1 MSPRRP
7 ILLALLVALLQVG
20 FLGWIIAGRAAVLRN
35 GPEALLKVEPVDP
48 RDLLRGDYVRLGYEI
63 SRIPASLVAGLP
75 SAGSPLQEGPIL
87 VRIGKDAD
95 GYWRARSAS
104 LGEAAAPPAADE
116 LDIRGTVSP
125 LHAVEAGS
133 TLSVT
138 YGIERYYVPEGEGL
152 AIEKDIRVR
161 SFGIVVAL
169 AGDGTP
175 QIKAL
180 MDGTSRVY
188 EEPPY

>member
-1 MSPRRP
+1 MSPRRS
-7 ILLALLVALLQVG
+7 ILLALVVALLQVG
-20 FLGWIIAGRAAVLRN
+20 FLGWIIASRAAVLRN

-63 SRIPASLVAGLP
+63 SRIPASLVADLP
-75 SAGSPLQEGPIL
+75 SAGSPLHEGPIL
-87 VRIGKDAD
+87 LRIGKDAD

-104 LGEAAAPPAADE
+104 LGEPATPPAADE
-116 LDIRGTVSP
+116 LDIRGTVSS

-133 TLSVT
+133 TLWVT

-152 AIEKDIRVR
+152 AIEKDMRVR
-161 SFGIVVAL
+161 NFGIVVAL

>member
-1 MSPRRP
+1 MTARRA
-7 ILLALLVALLQVG
+7 IVMAALAAALQIG
-20 FLGWIIAGRAAVLRN
+20 FLGWMIASRAAVLRD
-35 GPEALLKVEPVDP
+35 GAEALLKVEPVDP

-63 SRIPASLVAGLP
+63 SRIPAKLVTNLP
-75 SAGSPLQEGPIL
+75 AADAALSEGPIF

-104 LGEAAAPPAADE
+104 LGTPAAPPSNGE
-116 LDIRGTVSP
+116 LDIRGTAAALWRVDPNS
-125 LHAVEAGS
+125 EIF
-133 TLSVT
+133 VT

-152 AIEKDIRVR
+152 AIEKDLGVR
-161 SFGIVVAL
+161 SFGILVAL
-169 AGDGTP
+169 AADGTP

-180 MDGTSRVY
+180 MDGDTRVY